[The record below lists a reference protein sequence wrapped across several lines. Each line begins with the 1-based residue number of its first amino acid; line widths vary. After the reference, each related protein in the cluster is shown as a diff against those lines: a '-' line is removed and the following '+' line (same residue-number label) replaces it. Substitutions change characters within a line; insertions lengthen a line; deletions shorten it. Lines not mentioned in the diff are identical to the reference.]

1 MVRHVKEMGA
11 DLVENTREATG
22 GREENVPGPSTNPMT
37 NILLADLM
45 IRAGSY
51 VMRDAIERGMLRGRY
66 GRETAREMIK
76 NKSLGQQAISF
87 ALAKVATRSL
97 PGALLVGGG
106 ALAKTIFDRSQK
118 RRKSRRKG
126 DRALIEQAHSDE

>member
-1 MVRHVKEMGA
+1 MVRHVKEVGA
-11 DLVENTREATG
+11 DLVEDAREATG
-22 GREENVPGPSTNPMT
+22 GRDDNVPGPSNNPMT
-37 NILLADLM
+37 NLLLADLM

-51 VMRDAIERGMLRGRY
+51 VMRDAVERGLLRGRY
-66 GRETAREMIK
+66 GRETAREIVK
-76 NKSLGQQAISF
+76 NKSLGQQAVSF

-106 ALAKTIFDRSQK
+106 ALAKTIFDRSRK
-118 RRKSRRKG
+118 RRKSRREG

>member
-22 GREENVPGPSTNPMT
+22 GREEDVPGPSTNPMT

-51 VMRDAIERGMLRGRY
+51 VMRDAIDRGMLRGRY

-118 RRKSRRKG
+118 RRKSRREG

>member
-1 MVRHVKEMGA
+1 MVRHVKKMGA
-11 DLVENTREATG
+11 NLVEDAREATG
-22 GREENVPGPSTNPMT
+22 GRDENVPGPSSNPMT
-37 NILLADLM
+37 NFLISDLL

-51 VMRDAIERGMLRGRY
+51 VVRDAVERGMLRGRY
-66 GRETAREMIK
+66 GRDTARDIVK

-118 RRKSRRKG
+118 RRKSRREG
-126 DRALIEQAHSDE
+126 DRDLIEQAHSDE

>member
-1 MVRHVKEMGA
+1 MARNVKEVGA
-11 DLVENTREATG
+11 DLVEDTREATG
-22 GREENVPGPSTNPMT
+22 SRNDDVPGPSNNPMT
-37 NILLADLM
+37 NLLLADLM

-51 VMRDAIERGMLRGRY
+51 VVRDAIERGMLRGRY
-66 GRETAREMIK
+66 GRETAREIVK

-87 ALAKVATRSL
+87 GLAKVATRSL

-106 ALAKTIFDRSQK
+106 ALAKTLFDRSRR

-126 DRALIEQAHSDE
+126 DQALIEQAYSDD